1 MSNDRR
7 LISKSP
13 QAVSSTKA
21 NILTKM
27 GTLSSYLQNKYKN
40 NLQGKKEQYQY
51 NVWHLLGDIMEIC

>member
-13 QAVSSTKA
+13 QVVSSTKA

-40 NLQGKKEQYQY
+40 NFFLEYVIGYLKIKK
-51 NVWHLLGDIMEIC
+51 